1 MQITLPNPGDIIYAK
16 RNKHASIGVPWPEY
30 KHFGIYIGD
39 YQVIHFS
46 GSKGHE
52 TDVAL
57 ADIIQTS
64 LRQFLKGDF
73 LLIQADS
80 EIAEYDN
87 TLKPFPADVII
98 QRAKTELGKH
108 KGDYNLFTNNCEHF
122 ANWCRYDKKFCRQIK
137 DVPVRVLKNVCKD
150 ILSGVSEGLSQST
163 SLLTSPTKEILNK
176 KEKK

>member
-30 KHFGIYIGD
+30 KHFGVYIGD
-39 YQVIHFS
+39 FQVIHFS

-52 TDVAL
+52 TDAAL

-73 LLIQADS
+73 LFIQDDS

-108 KGDYNLFTNNCEHF
+108 KGDYNLFTKNCEHF
-122 ANWCRYDKKFCRQIK
+122 ANWCRYDKKFSRQITEI
-137 DVPVRVLKNVCKD
+137 PERIAKNAAKG
-150 ILSGVSEGLSQST
+150 ILDTVSAGINQSKT
-163 SLLTSPTKEILNK
+163 LLPDHLNK
-176 KEKK
+176 E